1 MTEIQEVCA
10 ATDEIM
16 RSNTTLQKSNEE
28 LLTNLN
34 EVNKRVKETIGDL
47 GNVERKI
54 VAENSDLSVQ
64 LEQLENQAIFL
75 ANFKNQLQFQ
85 LEEARRVAE
94 NEANERKKLFDKLIN
109 LENQVNGAKE
119 HLDREAGINEDI
131 MKKVAKAKQESKM
144 WKRKYQKWK

>member
-1 MTEIQEVCA
+1 MQNIIFITH
-10 ATDEIM
+10 
-16 RSNTTLQKSNEE
+16 SNQ
-28 LLTNLN
+28 
-34 EVNKRVKETIGDL
+34 VKETIGDL

-109 LENQVNGAKE
+109 LENQVNGAKV
-119 HLDREAGINEDI
+119 
-131 MKKVAKAKQESKM
+131 KKFVPYHVQN
-144 WKRKYQKWK
+144 